1 MTDDFYP
8 REVRLAVGIIGTGVG
23 LAVIGL
29 ACVNSIAGGHVVVS
43 LAVAALGSALT
54 AASAVMA
61 MRNLNP
67 PRYRRGFGD
76 NVGRR

>member
-8 REVRLAVGIIGTGVG
+8 REVRLAVCIIGTGVG
-23 LAVIGL
+23 LAVIGF

-61 MRNLNP
+61 MRNLSP

-76 NVGRR
+76 KVGRR